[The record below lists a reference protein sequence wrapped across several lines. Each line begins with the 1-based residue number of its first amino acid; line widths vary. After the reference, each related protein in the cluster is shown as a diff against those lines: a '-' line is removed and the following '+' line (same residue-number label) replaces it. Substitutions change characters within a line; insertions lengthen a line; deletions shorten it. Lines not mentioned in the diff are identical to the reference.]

1 VRHDQNGCQ
10 IVSAK
15 KASEISQ
22 LVGGLLIGPDIEIN
36 GVCSILNPQNGKI
49 GFVTRLTSDVEAALH
64 YKSVLLVESA
74 IPGATTASQ
83 IVVQNPRL
91 AFAFVSELFDVA
103 PIAFGVHS
111 SSIIHPTAIVDEEA
125 IIGPFCVIDEGVT
138 ICSGAIIENNVTLK
152 KNTYVGQ
159 NTRIR
164 SNSVIGGPG
173 FGYEFDS
180 EGKPVHIR
188 HFGRVYIGSNVEI
201 GSCVVIARATIDQ
214 TSIGDDVKI
223 DDHVFIA
230 HNVQIGNRTVV
241 IAGTEISGSVQI
253 GEDCWI
259 SPQVTIING
268 VTIGNRA
275 LIGIGAVVT
284 KNVPA
289 EKVVAGNPARVL
301 RDRLT

>member
-1 VRHDQNGCQ
+1 MLAR
-10 IVSAK
+10 

-22 LVGGLLIGPDIEIN
+22 LVGGLLIGPDIEID

-49 GFVTRLTSDVEAALH
+49 GFVTRLTSELESVLEH
-64 YKSVLLVESA
+64 ESVLLVESA
-74 IPGATTASQ
+74 ISGEITASQ
-83 IVVQNPRL
+83 IVVQNSRL
-91 AFAFVSELFDVA
+91 AFAIVSELFESESVNY
-103 PIAFGVHS
+103 GVHP
-111 SSIIHPTAIVDEEA
+111 SSIVHSGAMVDKQST
-125 IIGPFCVIDEGVT
+125 IGPFCVIEDGVT
-138 ICSGAIIENNVTLK
+138 ISRGVTIENSVTIK
-152 KNTYVGQ
+152 KNTYIGP

-180 EGKPVHIR
+180 EGKPVHIH

-223 DDHVFIA
+223 DDHVFVA

-275 LIGIGAVVT
+275 MIGIGAVVT

-289 EKVVAGNPARVL
+289 EKVVAGNPARIL